1 MAHTIYK
8 RPSQSSLRYNQAGV
22 AFTEAVIALPLF
34 LLLVF
39 GCYAAA
45 VWFNTTASL
54 STAVPRAQLAA
65 GSRGKVAIVPNQ
77 VAMMVEQWK
86 SSPEAM
92 PRAEL
97 MALLV
102 SPGIDSFFAMTN
114 LDQIATSSCSDPNNS
129 EGGGFSGGEGS
140 VGGGHGAMNPGGAG
154 GVNNANGNLTYC
166 PYQHFKELPT
176 HYILTW
182 IYIAESMRL
191 SIGDSLRYPWNPAEA
206 PALFCS
212 FIPPNRPLGS
222 ANPLEWSLNAVVCE
236 VGPNIPGINAIN
248 RMIALLSGSR
258 SESSQRLTIT
268 VANWTS
274 VDNAING
281 T

>member
-1 MAHTIYK
+1 M
-8 RPSQSSLRYNQAGV
+8 QSSIEISGRLRRVNINDHQEGV

-45 VWFNTTASL
+45 IWFNTTASL
-54 STAVPRAQLAA
+54 SAAVPRAQLAA
-65 GSRGKVAIVPNQ
+65 GSRGKVALVPNQ
-77 VAMMVEQWK
+77 IAMMIDQWK
-86 SSPEAM
+86 AGTDTV
-92 PRAEL
+92 PRSEL
-97 MALLV
+97 LSLLA
-102 SPGIDSFFAMTN
+102 SPGIDSSMVMLN
-114 LDQIATSSCSDPNNS
+114 LDRIATSSCSEPNGSN
-129 EGGGFSGGEGS
+129 GGGGGGGVGGE
-140 VGGGHGAMNPGGAG
+140 HGVMDPLGAG
-154 GVNNANGNLTYC
+154 GIHGALGNLTDC

-206 PALFCS
+206 PGLFCT
-212 FIPPNRPLGS
+212 FIPPNRLLLGE
-222 ANPLEWSLNAVVCE
+222 NPLEWSLNAVVCE
-236 VGPNIPGINAIN
+236 VGPDIPGIGVIN
-248 RMIALLSGSR
+248 RMIAKLSGTQSTNTR
-258 SESSQRLTIT
+258 ALTIT

-274 VDNAING
+274 VDNAVNG